1 VFPYLLKKGG
11 IYGGIK
17 QCIEKRCPQMKLK
30 DSECKNAKGK
40 AKTYKLGDGKGLYLE
55 VTPKGAKYWRLKYR
69 MDDKE
74 KRLSIGVYPAITL
87 KEARQAML
95 EAKEL
100 IALGIDP
107 SLDKQKKKALS
118 KTSNANTFE
127 AVGREWFENRKPR
140 WTDNYAKNV
149 IDRLEKDI
157 FPYLGAYPIS
167 EIDAPFILSVIRK
180 IENRGAVEVAK
191 RQLQKCGEIF
201 QYAIA
206 TGKIK
211 QDPTYSLT
219 KALQP
224 IKKEHYNAITFDELP
239 ELLQDIERN
248 DARLYKTT
256 QNALWLMMLTFVRTS
271 ELINAEWDEIDLDK
285 ALWRIP
291 AHRMKMKQPHDVP
304 LSRQAIKILKDQK
317 QIAGDWKHV
326 FPSVVRPM
334 QAMSNNTILGAL
346 KRLGYLGRM
355 TGHGFR
361 ALAMSTIKE
370 RLNYRHEVV
379 DKQLAHKQKSQI
391 DQAYDRALYMEER
404 TIMMQEYADLIDN
417 VSSAVQNKGDV

>member
-1 VFPYLLKKGG
+1 
-11 IYGGIK
+11 
-17 QCIEKRCPQMKLK
+17 MKLK

-40 AKTYKLGDGKGLYLE
+40 AKPYKLGDGKGLYLE

-69 MDDKE
+69 MGDKE
-74 KRLSIGVYPAITL
+74 KRLSIGVYPAIKL

-127 AVGREWFENRKPR
+127 AVAREWYENRKSR

-157 FPYLGAYPIS
+157 FPHLGAYPIS
-167 EIDAPFILSVIRK
+167 EIDAPFILTVIRK

-224 IKKEHYNAITFDELP
+224 MKKAHYNAITFDELP

-304 LSRQAIKILKDQK
+304 LSRQAIEILKDQK

-346 KRLGYLGRM
+346 KRLGYKGRM

-370 RLNYRHEVV
+370 HLNYRHEVV

-391 DQAYDRALYMEER
+391 DRAYDRALYMDER
-404 TIMMQEYADLIDN
+404 TVMMQEYADLIDS
-417 VSSAVQNKGDV
+417 VSSAHTVIHARFK